1 MSEHDFHPIYE
12 GCTKCAALP
21 NEDIE
26 CEPPETGEKR

>member
-26 CEPPETGEKR
+26 CVPPEGFK